1 MSFLRKL
8 LKAPRTTPKAMLFL
22 ELGVIPL
29 REIIR
34 ERRLGFLYY
43 ILKENPKSMIHR
55 FFQSQMKNPNKKDW
69 VTTILDDLKHLGV
82 NKTMEDIRN
91 MKKGTYMNMIKQR
104 IQTITFENLVKV
116 KLTHSKVKNVE
127 HNGINMQKYL
137 QPNSELISREEAQ
150 LIFKLRCRVSKLKV
164 NMKGKYDSLECTAC
178 GKSEESQEHILDCA
192 VLNEDKSLENCKYD
206 KIFNGTVSEKLKVAR
221 RFKENF
227 DILENMKK

>member
-1 MSFLRKL
+1 MSVVRIG
-8 LKAPRTTPKAMLFL
+8 
-22 ELGVIPL
+22 ELHEDPS
-29 REIIR
+29 RQE
-34 ERRLGFLYY
+34 LYY

-55 FFQSQMKNPNKKDW
+55 FFLSQMKNPNKKDW

-127 HNGINMQKYL
+127 HNGINMQKFL
-137 QPNSELISREEAQ
+137 QPNSEQISREEAQ

-164 NMKGKYDSLECTAC
+164 NMKGKYESLECTAC

-206 KIFNGTVSEKLKVAR
+206 KIFNGTVSDKLKVAR

>member
-1 MSFLRKL
+1 
-8 LKAPRTTPKAMLFL
+8 MLFL

-116 KLTHSKVKNVE
+116 KNVE
-127 HNGINMQKYL
+127 HNGINMQKFL
-137 QPNSELISREEAQ
+137 QPNSEQISREEAQ
-150 LIFKLRCRVSKLKV
+150 LIFKLRCRVSELKV

-178 GKSEESQEHILDCA
+178 GKSEESQENILDCA

-206 KIFNGTVSEKLKVAR
+206 KIFNGTVSDKLKVAR

>member
-1 MSFLRKL
+1 METVDLSLLRRIL
-8 LKAPRTTPKAMLFL
+8 NAPRTTPKEMLFL

-55 FFQSQMKNPNKKDW
+55 FFLSQMKNPNKKDW

-104 IQTITFENLVKV
+104 LQT
-116 KLTHSKVKNVE
+116 
-127 HNGINMQKYL
+127 
-137 QPNSELISREEAQ
+137 
-150 LIFKLRCRVSKLKV
+150 
-164 NMKGKYDSLECTAC
+164 
-178 GKSEESQEHILDCA
+178 
-192 VLNEDKSLENCKYD
+192 
-206 KIFNGTVSEKLKVAR
+206 
-221 RFKENF
+221 
-227 DILENMKK
+227 